1 MTGAVQTGEAEA
13 LRAGAKRRRPAA
25 IAGECFLAVALVM
38 VGCVGM
44 DVGGGPRGED
54 GTAAYASLNSEQRWQ
69 LREAARGGDHELV
82 ATVSRMAWDNPHQA
96 IELGN
101 YAAALRPE
109 SAVEI
114 TGAVTRTVAR

>member
-1 MTGAVQTGEAEA
+1 MKRF
-13 LRAGAKRRRPAA
+13 LRRRIAILFAA
-25 IAGECFLAVALVM
+25 AVVM
-38 VGCVGM
+38 SGCVGM
-44 DVGGGPRGED
+44 DVGAGPREKEQRH
-54 GTAAYASLNSEQRWQ
+54 TYASLNSEQRWE

-109 SAVEI
+109 SAAEI
-114 TGAVTRTVAR
+114 TGAVTRAVAR